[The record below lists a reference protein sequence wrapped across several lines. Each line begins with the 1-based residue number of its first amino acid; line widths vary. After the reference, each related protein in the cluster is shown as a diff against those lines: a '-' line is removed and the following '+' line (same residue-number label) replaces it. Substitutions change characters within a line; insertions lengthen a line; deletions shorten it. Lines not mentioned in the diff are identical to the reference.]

1 MPRQSQAN
9 LPPMEL
15 RPLKRP
21 EPRTS
26 DSFVRRGKAYEQ
38 GGKVFEQAV
47 NRCGWTKDQAAGHY
61 GVSASLMTRQMQNTD
76 NQHLSFQRICEMP
89 EAFRREIAIGLLED
103 VRGVEVDTVVT
114 IKRVA

>member
-1 MPRQSQAN
+1 MKC
-9 LPPMEL
+9 EL
-15 RPLKRP
+15 R
-21 EPRTS
+21 RTS
-26 DSFVRRGKAYEQ
+26 ETFVQ

-47 NRCGWTKDQAAGHY
+47 NRCGWSKDQAAGHY

-89 EAFRREIAIGLLED
+89 AAFRKEIAIGLLEAVD
-103 VRGVEVDTVVT
+103 GVEVDTVVT

>member
-1 MPRQSQAN
+1 MPKSLQRQ

-15 RPLKRP
+15 RALKCELR
-21 EPRTS
+21 RAS
-26 DSFVRRGKAYEQ
+26 DSFVR

-47 NRCGWTKDQAAGHY
+47 NRCGWSKDEASGHY
-61 GVSASLMTRQMQNTD
+61 GVSASLMTRQMQNAD

-89 EAFRREIAIGLLED
+89 AQFRKEIAIGLLED
-103 VRGVEVDTVVT
+103 VDGVAVDTVVT